1 MTLTDTEKAAAARK
15 SLEYIKDGMVVGLGT
30 RFDRHLCHSVSWGT
44 GPRWAEDSRNSYLA
58 RERGAGALAD
68 DSAHQFR

>member
-1 MTLTDTEKAAAARK
+1 MTLTDTEKATAARK

-30 RFDRHLCHSVSWGT
+30 GSTATFAIQFLGEQ

-58 RERGAGALAD
+58 REWGAGTIAH